1 LKSDEQSKQGK
12 NFLKLKKDDLI
23 LNLDIIPK
31 NDFYKEF
38 IDLNLDIFEPI
49 KKDCDPKDSINSK
62 F

>member
-1 LKSDEQSKQGK
+1 MKSDEQSKQGK
-12 NFLKLKKDDLI
+12 DFLKLKKDDLK

-38 IDLNLDIFEPI
+38 IDLNLDIFESI

>member
-1 LKSDEQSKQGK
+1 MKSDEQSKQGK
-12 NFLKLKKDDLI
+12 DFLKLKKDDLI

-38 IDLNLDIFEPI
+38 IDLNLDIFESI